1 MTKGFGPAE
10 VAAAF
15 EAGLRDFGENYA
27 DELVAKWGTLGR
39 KARWH
44 YLGAVQRNKVGR
56 LAPYVDCWQS
66 VARVVEGE
74 AIERHRAELLR
85 EPGSQLTAPASLLV
99 EVDTTG
105 AAGRGGCGPGQVA
118 GVVAGLRELGCR
130 VDGLMTVAPA
140 GDPDAARAAF
150 DLVARLAGELGL
162 GELSMGMSGDLEQA
176 VAAGRD
182 DGAPRDCPVRSS
194 PAPLA
199 GCNNRV
205 LGGGLEM
212 ASFVQRALMYLGL
225 KDIDEEE
232 DYDGDEEEA
241 AEPAPSRVRQS
252 AYPEPVPQRVPV
264 ASVRPLPARRVA
276 RCRPRLRAG
285 RSCGPL

>member
-1 MTKGFGPAE
+1 MSALGAEVAARAGAARARIERAGGDPERVRIVAVTKGFGPAE

-162 GELSMGMSGDLEQA
+162 GDLSMGMSGDLEQA
-176 VAAGRD
+176 VAAGATMVRL
-182 DGAPRDCPVRSS
+182 GTALFGPRPH
-194 PAPLA
+194 P
-199 GCNNRV
+199 
-205 LGGGLEM
+205 
-212 ASFVQRALMYLGL
+212 
-225 KDIDEEE
+225 
-232 DYDGDEEEA
+232 
-241 AEPAPSRVRQS
+241 
-252 AYPEPVPQRVPV
+252 
-264 ASVRPLPARRVA
+264 RR
-276 RCRPRLRAG
+276 L
-285 RSCGPL
+285 